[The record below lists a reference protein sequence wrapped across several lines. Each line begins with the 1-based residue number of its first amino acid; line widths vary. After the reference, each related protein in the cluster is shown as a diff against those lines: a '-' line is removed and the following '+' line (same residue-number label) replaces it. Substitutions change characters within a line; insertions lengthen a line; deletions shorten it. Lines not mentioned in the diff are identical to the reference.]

1 MRHNQQSLT
10 VTATAIKA
18 TLTHYTFSTTTGC
31 MYLKR
36 SINYREAMFKKME
49 KGEVG
54 DDRGDVFMGI
64 RKYQALQLGHKHIG
78 ASV

>member
-18 TLTHYTFSTTTGC
+18 TLAHYAFSTTTGC

-36 SINYREAMFKKME
+36 SINYREAMSKKME